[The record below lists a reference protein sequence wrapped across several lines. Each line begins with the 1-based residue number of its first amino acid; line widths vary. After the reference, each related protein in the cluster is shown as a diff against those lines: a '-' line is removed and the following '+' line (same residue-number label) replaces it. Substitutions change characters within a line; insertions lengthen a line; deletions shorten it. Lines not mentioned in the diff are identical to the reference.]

1 MFQNGN
7 SNRNENGSGHGQS
20 LSVAVPLQALVS
32 CCVRSQLF
40 PFPANVE
47 SRHHLR
53 LLYQCQPVDF
63 LGLREKRN
71 EMN

>member
-1 MFQNGN
+1 MIQNGN
-7 SNRNENGSGHGQS
+7 SYRNGNGNGHALG

-40 PFPANVE
+40 PFPATVDVE
-47 SRHHLR
+47 SRLHLLLLR

-63 LGLREKRN
+63 LGL
-71 EMN
+71 

>member
-7 SNRNENGSGHGQS
+7 SNRNENGSGHGLS

-40 PFPANVE
+40 PFPANVDVE
-47 SRHHLR
+47 SRLILHHRR

-63 LGLREKRN
+63 LGL
-71 EMN
+71 